1 MKLVYLY
8 IEKHKVLEKIDATF
22 SSEHQV
28 QFDGRN
34 LNIIKCKSNFDYYNG
49 IQTTA
54 IIGKNGTG
62 KSTLLDFIES
72 SYSNTESESSGFS
85 IWLSDNEYY
94 ICPINYDFDSIVVK
108 SNSLF
113 KINIDYRKLLNN
125 KKVRL
130 VKANNLSGAESNTIT
145 RRTRKNIFSYDLSI
159 ARYNSRSSSNLAKKI
174 TRLMSFFI
182 ESSWVNNTKN
192 LKVEFEFE
200 FKSSSATY
208 LKSILKKR
216 EFIER
221 INLDPEYLD
230 FLHNLQRIEPLCIF
244 DLIFEP
250 TTSLF
255 LEIIKKNI
263 LSILRYA
270 TKYSGFNG
278 SFQDYL
284 YIKLLI
290 IFYKEGYGGI
300 NSNIILDI
308 LEESEFYKK
317 SYRSSSIIQT
327 DSFMVY
333 KRFSDAIEVILRI
346 SDIII
351 SNKNNIKY
359 KGINKFT
366 TLNPNFIINLMSV
379 ISKLPGNLVSNFHY
393 GWRGF
398 STGEFA
404 KLNILSELYYFI
416 NDEKRTDGENY
427 IIVMDEVD
435 LYLHPD
441 WQREFLNDT
450 LAFLKNEYPSNK
462 VQLIISSHSPII
474 IGDFLPDDIISLH
487 REDGGLPKIEES
499 YGFGIP
505 ILQLYM
511 EGMHLNSTFG
521 SHSKKYIDKIIN
533 HKMENNLSEL
543 DKFLISK
550 IKNKN
555 IREMLGENE

>member
-8 IEKHKVLEKIDATF
+8 IEKHKVLEKIEATF

-28 QFDGRN
+28 QFDGQK

-85 IWLSDNEYY
+85 IWLDDNEYY
-94 ICPINYDFDSIVVK
+94 ICPINYDFESIIVK

-145 RRTRKNIFSYDLSI
+145 RRTRKNIFSYDLSL
-159 ARYNSRSSSNLAKKI
+159 AQYNSGSSSKLAKKI

-182 ESSWVNNTKN
+182 ESSWVNRTQN

-200 FKSSSATY
+200 FKSSSVTY
-208 LKSILKKR
+208 LKNILKKD
-216 EFIER
+216 ELIHE
-221 INLDPEYLD
+221 INLSSGNLD
-230 FLHNLQRIEPLCIF
+230 LLKQLQRVEPPCIF
-244 DLIFEP
+244 DSIVEQNPF
-250 TTSLF
+250 LF
-255 LEIIKKNI
+255 LELLEKNI
-263 LSILRYA
+263 LSILRFS
-270 TKYSGFNG
+270 TKYSGFN
-278 SFQDYL
+278 SNFQDYIF
-284 YIKLLI
+284 IKLLLVYYNEGYDKI
-290 IFYKEGYGGI
+290 NLDVISDILIGSRFYKNSHIPGI
-300 NSNIILDI
+300 V
-308 LEESEFYKK
+308 
-317 SYRSSSIIQT
+317 QT
-327 DSFMVY
+327 DSLVVF
-333 KRFSDAIEVILRI
+333 KRFTDAIKVLLII
-346 SDIII
+346 CDIII
-351 SNKNNIKY
+351 SNKSDIKY
-359 KGINKFT
+359 KQINKFT
-366 TLNPNFIINLMSV
+366 SSNPSLIINLMSA
-379 ISKLPGNLVSNFHY
+379 ISKLPAYLVSNFHY
-393 GWRGF
+393 GWKGF

-404 KLNILSELYYFI
+404 KLNLFSELYYFI
-416 NDEKRTDGENY
+416 SDEKRKDGENY

-450 LAFLKNEYPSNK
+450 LAFLKSEYPSNK

-474 IGDFLPDDIISLH
+474 IGDFLPDDIISLY
-487 REDGGLPKIEES
+487 RENGDSPKIGHS

-511 EGMHLNSTFG
+511 DGMHLNSTFG
-521 SHSKKYIDKIIN
+521 SHSKKYIDKIIKN
-533 HKMENNLSEL
+533 KMENNLSEK
-543 DKFLISK
+543 DKFLIEK